1 MVVSEYL
8 DPEIGMVRAM
18 LAAMPDA
25 PANGE
30 LTFAERRVGMD
41 AFGAMA
47 PLPDGHVVEAVTYAG
62 RPAEWHTPPGADPA
76 KVILYLHGGGYCIGS
91 PLSHRG
97 LAGQLAFAAGARALV
112 PDYRMGPEEPFPAA
126 VEDALA
132 AYRGL
137 LDQGFAPGRIVIA
150 GDSAGGG
157 LTLATALAAREA
169 DLPQPAGLFVIS
181 PWANLTPTGPSYAAK
196 AASDP
201 MITADALNAFA
212 FAYLGGVAADHP
224 LASPALADFTGLPPI
239 LIHVGSEESLLSDAI
254 AVAERAGLAG
264 VAATLEIWPE
274 MIHVWHAFY
283 GALAAG
289 RAAIAGGG
297 AWIAGRFD

>member
-1 MVVSEYL
+1 MSAYK
-8 DPEIGMVRAM
+8 DPEIGMVRAL

-25 PANGE
+25 PANGA
-30 LTFAERRVGMD
+30 LTFAERRPGMD
-41 AFGAMA
+41 AFGDTA
-47 PLPDGHVVEAVTYAG
+47 PLPEGHVWEAAEIAG
-62 RPAEWHTPPGADPA
+62 RPAEWHTPPGADA
-76 KVILYLHGGGYCIGS
+76 TKIILYLHGGGYCIGS
-91 PLSHRG
+91 PRSHRG
-97 LAGQLAFAAGARALV
+97 LSAQLAHAAGARAVAL
-112 PDYRMGPEEPFPAA
+112 DYRMGPEVPFPGA

-132 AYRGL
+132 AYRAL

-181 PWANLTPTGPSYAAK
+181 PWANLKPTGPSYPAK

-201 MITADALNAFA
+201 MITAAALDDFA
-212 FAYLGGVAADHP
+212 AAYLGGVEVTHP
-224 LASPALADFTGLPPI
+224 LASPALADFTGLAPI
-239 LIHVGSEESLLSDAI
+239 LIHVGAEESLLSDSI

-264 VAATLEIWPE
+264 TQVTLEVWPE

-289 RAAIAGGG
+289 RRAIAGAG